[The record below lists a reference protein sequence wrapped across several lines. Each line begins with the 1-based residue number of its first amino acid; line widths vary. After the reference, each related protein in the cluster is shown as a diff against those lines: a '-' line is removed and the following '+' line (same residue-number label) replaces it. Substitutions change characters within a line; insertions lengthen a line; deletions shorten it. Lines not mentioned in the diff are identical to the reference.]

1 MDTKNGNTF
10 KRNWF
15 LITDKVR
22 EFEEV
27 SEDYDYPISRYDPVA
42 IGPKDW
48 DTKSSYEAAGFRIL
62 STRRELVEL
71 MKDFK
76 ETYPDANITV
86 MKS

>member
-1 MDTKNGNTF
+1 MTIQSVGMI
-10 KRNWF
+10 
-15 LITDKVR
+15 LL
-22 EFEEV
+22 
-27 SEDYDYPISRYDPVA
+27 
-42 IGPKDW
+42 
-48 DTKSSYEAAGFRIL
+48 SSYEAAGFRIL